1 MTEYFEEQLDLTK
14 SRITELEKNI
24 TILQE
29 NLLTVTDQLKET
41 QRFLIKLVH
50 SQSEIARRVSS
61 WPFLA
66 VNERDGE

>member
-24 TILQE
+24 SILQE